1 MNEVSKLNSRKFWVA
16 IGSML
21 SIILAELFGLDMSP
35 EAIAGLIVM
44 ASSYVFAQGLVDKW
58 VVTAQVKAS
67 SDVGR
72 IQVEMYAK
80 TLEEELKQLI
90 SDSVVEPSGPVG
102 VPDTN
107 PYS

>member
-1 MNEVSKLNSRKFWVA
+1 MA
-16 IGSML
+16 IGSIL
-21 SIILAELFGLDMSP
+21 SIIIAELFGFDVSP
-35 EAIAGLIVM
+35 AAIAGLIVM
-44 ASSYVFAQGLVDKW
+44 ASSYVFAQGLVDKS
-58 VVTAQVKAS
+58 VVTAQVRANA
-67 SDVGR
+67 DVGR